1 MSKDILDFF
10 LVLWYN
16 MVIKLIWRVTNMI
29 NDNMRVGSNA
39 QNIAL
44 LFNQMYEGQYDDL
57 DDNAEDDEDDN
68 KED

>member
-16 MVIKLIWRVTNMI
+16 MVIKLIWRVTNMV
-29 NDNMRVGSNA
+29 NDSTRVGSNA

-57 DDNAEDDEDDN
+57 DDNEEDDN

>member
-16 MVIKLIWRVTNMI
+16 IVIKLIRRFTDMV

-44 LFNQMYEGQYDDL
+44 LFKQM
-57 DDNAEDDEDDN
+57 
-68 KED
+68 

>member
-16 MVIKLIWRVTNMI
+16 MVIKLIWRFTNMVD
-29 NDNMRVGSNA
+29 DNMRVGSNA

-57 DDNAEDDEDDN
+57 DDTAEDDEDE
-68 KED
+68 ED

>member
-16 MVIKLIWRVTNMI
+16 MVIKLIWRVTNMVD
-29 NDNMRVGSNA
+29 DNMRVGSNA

-57 DDNAEDDEDDN
+57 DDTAEDDEDE
-68 KED
+68 ED

>member
-16 MVIKLIWRVTNMI
+16 MVIKLIRRVTNMVD
-29 NDNMRVGSNA
+29 DNMRVGSNA

-57 DDNAEDDEDDN
+57 DDNEEDEEDNN

>member
-16 MVIKLIWRVTNMI
+16 IVIKLIRRFTDMV

-57 DDNAEDDEDDN
+57 DDTAEDDEDE
-68 KED
+68 ED

>member
-1 MSKDILDFF
+1 
-10 LVLWYN
+10 
-16 MVIKLIWRVTNMI
+16 MV

-57 DDNAEDDEDDN
+57 DDTEEDDEDE
-68 KED
+68 ED

>member
-16 MVIKLIWRVTNMI
+16 MVIKLIWRFTNMV

-57 DDNAEDDEDDN
+57 DDNEEDEEDDN

>member
-16 MVIKLIWRVTNMI
+16 MVIKLIWRFTDMV

-57 DDNAEDDEDDN
+57 DDTTEDDEDDN

>member
-16 MVIKLIWRVTNMI
+16 MVIKLIWRFTNMVD
-29 NDNMRVGSNA
+29 DNIRVGSNA

-57 DDNAEDDEDDN
+57 DDTAEDDEDE
-68 KED
+68 ED

>member
-16 MVIKLIWRVTNMI
+16 MVIKLIWRVTNMV

-57 DDNAEDDEDDN
+57 DDTAEDEEDDN

>member
-16 MVIKLIWRVTNMI
+16 MVIKLIWRFTNMV
-29 NDNMRVGSNA
+29 NDSTRVGSNA

-57 DDNAEDDEDDN
+57 DDNEEDEEDN